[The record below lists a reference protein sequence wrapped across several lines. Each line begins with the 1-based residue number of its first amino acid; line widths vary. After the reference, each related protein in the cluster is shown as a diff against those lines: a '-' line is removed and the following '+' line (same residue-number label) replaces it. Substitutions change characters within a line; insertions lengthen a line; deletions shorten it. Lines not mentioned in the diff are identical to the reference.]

1 VRVDMPLNYGL
12 TVSPD
17 RRTILFA
24 GTTQA
29 DYDLFL
35 IESFR

>member
-1 VRVDMPLNYGL
+1 MPLYYGL

-24 GTTQA
+24 GYKQL

-35 IESFR
+35 IENFR